1 MPRNTYTKKINEWDL
16 DIEYNY
22 VPAEPSTH
30 DYPGYG
36 SHVEIEAIYLWNDN
50 INISTDEQVDMS
62 EFFYELCPETMR
74 EIEDEITEEHENT

>member
-36 SHVEIEAIYLWNDN
+36 S
-50 INISTDEQVDMS
+50 TDEQVDMS
-62 EFFYELCPETMR
+62 DFFYELCPDTMR
-74 EIEDEITEEHENT
+74 ELEEEIVEDHENS